1 MGLLRGGE
9 KMNYNQI
16 ANQETIEKT
25 IKALKENG
33 INADVVENGE
43 KAKEKVLSLI
53 PEGSEVMTATSTTL
67 NQLELTSELND
78 SGKFNSTKNELKDL
92 NRETDQR
99 QMQRIGAAPEYI
111 VGSVHAVTTD
121 GKVFVASNTGSQMP
135 GYVYGADHV
144 IWIVSAKKIVT
155 DQEMALKRIY
165 DHVLPLESERARE
178 AYKAYGVTGSN
189 VSKILIFNKEVN
201 PERITLIFV
210 KEDLG
215 F

>member
-67 NQLELTSELND
+67 NQLELTSQLND

-111 VGSVHAVTTD
+111 VGCVHA
-121 GKVFVASNTGSQMP
+121 
-135 GYVYGADHV
+135 
-144 IWIVSAKKIVT
+144 
-155 DQEMALKRIY
+155 
-165 DHVLPLESERARE
+165 
-178 AYKAYGVTGSN
+178 
-189 VSKILIFNKEVN
+189 
-201 PERITLIFV
+201 
-210 KEDLG
+210 
-215 F
+215 